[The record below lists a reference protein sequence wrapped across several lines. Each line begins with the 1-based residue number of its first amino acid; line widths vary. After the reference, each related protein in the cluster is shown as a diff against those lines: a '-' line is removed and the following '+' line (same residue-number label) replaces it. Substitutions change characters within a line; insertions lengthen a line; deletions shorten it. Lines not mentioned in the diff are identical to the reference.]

1 MPLDDTRP
9 DPDAL
14 LAMAQRSESG
24 RGRLHIF
31 LGMCPGVG
39 KTYAMLLAARRAAA
53 EGRQVLVGVVETHAR
68 RETETL
74 LEGLEVLPRKRIEHR
89 GTTVEEFDLDAA
101 LERRPDLLLVDEL
114 AHTNAPGSRHPKRYH
129 DVMELI
135 AAGINV
141 HTTLNVQHLES
152 RADVV
157 AQITRATQ
165 RETVPDS
172 VLDDADEV
180 ELVDVTPAQLRQRL
194 AEGKVYLG
202 ERAEAA
208 ALNFFKEEN
217 LTALREMAL
226 RTTAER
232 VDQELREKMRA
243 QNISGPWKSG
253 ERLLVAVGPSP
264 YSESLIRWTRR
275 AAAARDCPWVALHVE
290 SSTLLDDAARQR
302 VSRQL
307 ALARQLG
314 AEVVTVSGHSVSD
327 ALLRA
332 ARERNVTQVVVGK
345 PLARRWWHGLR
356 GGSLLDAL
364 LRDSGDIEVCAV
376 RPVALLSGQPV
387 PGAREERTEAAN
399 PTEWVQAAGIVAL
412 TTALGMLVER
422 WAGYRSVALLYLLA
436 VVLAAFR
443 LGRWQVFATATLGA
457 LAWNFL
463 FIPPR
468 FTLHIKEPHDA
479 MMCAMLFIVALA
491 LGHFATR
498 LRRRETAER
507 ERERRTAALLELTN
521 KTALAAELDAGLAAA
536 LRQIEGLFHVKT
548 ALLLRDDD
556 THGLRETPHPASA
569 YRPDVKEFSVAA
581 WAFDKKQP
589 AGRFT
594 DTLPDVATLW
604 LPLQARTAVMGT
616 LGVLAYPDQSLT
628 LGERDWLQNFAVQ
641 IASVLEK
648 EHFMQ
653 AFQAAEVSEASE
665 RLRRTLLDSVS
676 HELKTPLAALQ
687 AAADGMDREPG
698 QSARYLGELRAAMR
712 RLTRTVNNLLDMTR
726 LESGAVQP
734 ALDWCEVKELCDGAL
749 ELVGDALHLHAFV
762 RDVPENL
769 PMVKL
774 DQALVE
780 QALANLLL
788 NAAMHT
794 PPEAEVV
801 LRARIEDKTLSL
813 SVLDRG
819 PGIPEGDTGWL
830 FQKFA
835 RGGRAPAGGS
845 GLGLAIARGFAR
857 AHGGTATARRRQG
870 GGAEFSLTMPVEI
883 LDMKHEDLAASGAHH

>member
-1 MPLDDTRP
+1 MNDDRRP
-9 DPDAL
+9 DPEAL
-14 LAMAQRSESG
+14 LAAARKEDSR

-31 LGMCPGVG
+31 LGMSPGVG

-53 EGRQVLVGVVETHAR
+53 EGKRVLIGVVETHG
-68 RETETL
+68 REETAAL
-74 LEGLEVLPRKRIEHR
+74 LEGLEVLPRKRTEHR
-89 GTTVEEFDLDAA
+89 GTFVEEFDLDAA
-101 LERRPDLLLVDEL
+101 LARRPDLLLVDEL

-129 DVMELI
+129 DVLELV

-172 VLDDADEV
+172 LLDEADEV

-232 VDQELREKMRA
+232 VDRELREQMRA
-243 QNISGPWKSG
+243 QNISGPWKSS
-253 ERLLVAVGPSP
+253 ERLMVAIGPSP
-264 YSESLIRWTRR
+264 FSESLVRWTRR
-275 AAAARDCPWVALHVE
+275 AAAARDCPWVAVHVE
-290 SSTLLDDAARQR
+290 PGAPLDDDARQR
-302 VSRQL
+302 LSRQL

-314 AEVVTVSGHSVSD
+314 AEVISVSGDSVAD

-332 ARERNVTQVVVGK
+332 ARERNVTQIVVGK
-345 PLARRWWHGLR
+345 PLVKRWWHWLR

-376 RPVALLSGQPV
+376 RPMAISP
-387 PGAREERTEAAN
+387 
-399 PTEWVQAAGIVAL
+399 AAGGSPPKAVAADTLENASPAEWWQAGAIIAL
-412 TTALGMLVER
+412 TTALGLLVEGS
-422 WAGYRSVALLYLLA
+422 AGYRSVALLYLLA
-436 VVLAAFR
+436 VVIAAFR
-443 LGRWQVFATATLGA
+443 LGRWPVFAVAVAGA
-457 LAWNFL
+457 LAWDFL

-468 FTLHIKEPHDA
+468 FTVNIGEVHDA
-479 MMCAMLFIVALA
+479 MMCGMLLVVAIA

-498 LRRRETAER
+498 LRRREIAER

-521 KTALAAELDAGLAAA
+521 KTALAPELDSGLAAA
-536 LRQIEGLFHVKT
+536 LRQIEGLFRVRT
-548 ALLLRDDD
+548 VLYLRQDD
-556 THGLRETPHPASA
+556 THHLRDEPHPASA
-569 YRPDVKEFSVAA
+569 HAPDPKEFSVAV
-581 WAFDKKQP
+581 WAFEKRQP

-594 DTLPDVATLW
+594 ETLPDVTMLW
-604 LPLQARTAVMGT
+604 LPLQARTAVMGA
-616 LGVLAYPDQSLT
+616 LGVLASSDQTLT
-628 LGERDWLQNFAVQ
+628 LGERDWLQNFSVQ

-648 EHFMQ
+648 EHFMR

-687 AAADGMDREPG
+687 AAADGMERDP
-698 QSARYLGELRAAMR
+698 ARAGGYLIELRSAMR
-712 RLTRTVNNLLDMTR
+712 RLHRTVNNLLDMTR
-726 LESGAVQP
+726 LESGAVKP
-734 ALDWCEVKELCDGAL
+734 VVEWCDINELCDGAL
-749 ELVGDALHLHAFV
+749 ELVGDALQFHHFM
-762 RDVPENL
+762 RDVPANL
-769 PMVKL
+769 PMVRI
-774 DQALVE
+774 DQALIE

-794 PPEAEVV
+794 PPKTEVM
-801 LRARIEDKTLSL
+801 LTARLDHKILTL

-819 PGIPEGDTGWL
+819 AGLPDGDANRI
-830 FQKFA
+830 FQKFT
-835 RGGRAPAGGS
+835 RGERAPAGGS

-857 AHGGTATARRRQG
+857 AHGGNAIARRREG

-883 LDMKHEDLAASGAHH
+883 LDPSA